1 MSYFS
6 FFGGQF
12 EKDYCSDSNNRWS
25 NEWFATCVI
34 DHFDCFGSADRR
46 QNASRWRINKTLLS
60 VGQKAVD
67 QHRHVPNLACFFF
80 MADSCRFCGPH
91 KFISHLNRYTVYI
104 QIYSSD
110 YDDRLSVLTMYYIV
124 ADRYFLCFDC
134 FGGRNS
140 WLMFHLCLMA
150 SGVSFDRSGSF
161 QSSGKG
167 TRLDAE
173 RSCFVFVSL
182 FKEGTTKDWTTF

>member
-1 MSYFS
+1 
-6 FFGGQF
+6 
-12 EKDYCSDSNNRWS
+12 
-25 NEWFATCVI
+25 
-34 DHFDCFGSADRR
+34 
-46 QNASRWRINKTLLS
+46 
-60 VGQKAVD
+60 
-67 QHRHVPNLACFFF
+67 
-80 MADSCRFCGPH
+80 MADSCRFCSPH

-150 SGVSFDRSGSF
+150 SRVSFDRSGSF

-182 FKEGTTKDWTTF
+182 FKEGTTKDWTTFQWRPKRDTYLLASFCLFDSFRHHRSTNTRRTK